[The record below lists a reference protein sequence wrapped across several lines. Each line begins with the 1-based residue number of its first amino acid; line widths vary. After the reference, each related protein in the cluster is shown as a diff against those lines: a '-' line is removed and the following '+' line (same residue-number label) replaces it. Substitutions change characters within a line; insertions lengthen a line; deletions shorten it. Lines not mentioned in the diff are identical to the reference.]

1 LAATVVNW
9 DTTTVILQLYD
20 NSVYMVGGQEGEK
33 TVPKRG
39 QDGVFHI
46 DGHLVVANKDT
57 VKSLTSLL
65 MPLLRILGN
74 SRKLFLTP
82 LARYWIGPCCDAE
95 THHTNYRAQGYLP
108 RLGDAIHALHVNNI
122 RDGLF
127 ARRVPNFRVLCPN
140 RMIGVGQ
147 RRTEPSDEE
156 AALSAALWGTDPV
169 HPSTAAY
176 RQMAEHIEAD
186 LANSEARYTNPVK
199 KVPSDKR
206 QRVDLSL
213 QRADWVS
220 GCSAAAS
227 RRENPIISSGP
238 CPAVAT
244 PTVAPTTEAIREAGA
259 IPPIHVDALAPAV
272 PAPAPA
278 PPADPTLPRVCVAI
292 TRATPD
298 TCTGVEGDGAASK
311 RP

>member
-1 LAATVVNW
+1 
-9 DTTTVILQLYD
+9 
-20 NSVYMVGGQEGEK
+20 
-33 TVPKRG
+33 
-39 QDGVFHI
+39 
-46 DGHLVVANKDT
+46 

-82 LARYWIGPCCDAE
+82 LARYWIGLCCDAE
-95 THHTNYRAQGYLP
+95 AHHTNYKAQGYLP
-108 RLGDAIHALHVNNI
+108 RLGDAVHALRDNI

-127 ARRVPNFRVLCPN
+127 NWRISNFRVLCPN

-147 RRTEPSDEE
+147 RRTELSDEE

-199 KVPSDKR
+199 KAPSDKR

-227 RRENPIISSGP
+227 RRENPSFRGHQQRAMSRGNAYRSAHNRGNTGGRGNSTFSRGRTSARGSGSGFTRGSNSGP
-238 CPAVAT
+238 SARGHISGNARY
-244 PTVAPTTEAIREAGA
+244 AHGRRG
-259 IPPIHVDALAPAV
+259 
-272 PAPAPA
+272 
-278 PPADPTLPRVCVAI
+278 RW
-292 TRATPD
+292 
-298 TCTGVEGDGAASK
+298 GSF
-311 RP
+311 